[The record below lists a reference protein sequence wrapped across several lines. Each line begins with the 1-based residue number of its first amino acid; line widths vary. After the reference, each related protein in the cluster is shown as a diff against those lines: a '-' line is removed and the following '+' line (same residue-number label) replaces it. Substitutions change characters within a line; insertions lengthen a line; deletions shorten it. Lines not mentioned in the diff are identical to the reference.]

1 MGYQDWPQMSLGIM
15 ILLMLIGGGIGST
28 AGGLKITRVYLIL
41 RMAAE
46 NMKERVSSKRR
57 VSVPVYTNAQGRQP
71 IDGELYK
78 QTGSFVTAY
87 LVIFITGS
95 LLLTETADCSL
106 TEAMFEFASA
116 LGTVGL
122 SIGVT
127 GPASNNATLIVEM
140 TGMLLGRL
148 EIFIIFIGFYCM
160 ADRIKNTL
168 VRKRRQHRPSE

>member
-1 MGYQDWPQMSLGIM
+1 MY
-15 ILLMLIGGGIGST
+15 
-28 AGGLKITRVYLIL
+28 
-41 RMAAE
+41 
-46 NMKERVSSKRR
+46 KRQ